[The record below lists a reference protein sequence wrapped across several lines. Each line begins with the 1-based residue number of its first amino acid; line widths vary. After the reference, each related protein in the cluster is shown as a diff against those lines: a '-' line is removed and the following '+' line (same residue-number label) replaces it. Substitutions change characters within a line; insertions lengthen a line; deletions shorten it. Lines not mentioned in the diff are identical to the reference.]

1 VKVFISH
8 SSVDQW
14 IARQIGQ
21 QIETLGIEV
30 FLDVKDLATGDDFD
44 ERIRDNLRQSD
55 EMLLLISNAALRSY
69 WVMMEF
75 GAARALGMRPALI
88 LVGVSPNELPDP
100 INRHLAR
107 DVNQI
112 DRYYEELRRRLK
124 SAHPDVPEENSQR
137 EAALITHLPAPQTE
151 SRSLAIGDRVRIS
164 EKPIDPDR
172 WPVLSETMRQYLGFT
187 SRITTMADAAPGQ
200 DRTFFLE
207 VDNETFYW
215 AERWLILID
224 PEGD

>member
-14 IARQIGQ
+14 IASQIARD
-21 QIETLGIEV
+21 IESAGIEV
-30 FLDVKDLATGDDFD
+30 FLDVKDLDTGDDFD
-44 ERIRDNLRQSD
+44 EQIRTNLIQSD
-55 EMLLLISNAALRSY
+55 EMLLLISPAALRSF

-107 DVNQI
+107 DLNQI
-112 DRYYEELRRRLK
+112 DRYYDELRRRLK
-124 SAHPDVPEENSQR
+124 SAHPDQPEESIQR
-137 EAALITHLPAPQTE
+137 EEALITRLPTPQTE
-151 SRSLAIGDRVRIS
+151 SRSLAVGDRVRIS
-164 EKPIDPDR
+164 EKPIDPDG
-172 WPVLSETMRQYLGFT
+172 WPVLSDTMRQYLGFT
-187 SRITTMADAAPGQ
+187 SKITSTADAAPGQ

-215 AERWLILID
+215 AERWLMLID
-224 PEGD
+224 PEED

>member
-1 VKVFISH
+1 MKVFISH
-8 SSVDQW
+8 SSADQW
-14 IARQIGQ
+14 IARQVGQ
-21 QIETLGIEV
+21 QIELLGIEV
-30 FLDVKDLATGDDFD
+30 FLDDKDLVTGDDFD
-44 ERIRDNLRQSD
+44 ERIRANLRQSD

-112 DRYYEELRRRLK
+112 DRYYDELRRRLK
-124 SAHPDVPEENSQR
+124 SAHPDVPEESTQR
-137 EAALITHLPAPQTE
+137 EESLITRLPAPQTE
-151 SRSLAIGDRVRIS
+151 SRSVAVGDRISIS
-164 EKPIDPDR
+164 EKPIDPDG
-172 WPVLSETMRQYLGFT
+172 WPVLSDTMRQYLGFT
-187 SRITTMADAAPGQ
+187 SKITAVADAAPGQ

-207 VDNETFYW
+207 VDSETFYW

-224 PEGD
+224 PEED

>member
-8 SSVDQW
+8 SSADQW
-14 IARQIGQ
+14 IARQIAQ
-21 QIETLGIEV
+21 QIASLGIEV
-30 FLDVKDLATGDDFD
+30 FLDVKDLVTGDDFD
-44 ERIRDNLRQSD
+44 EQIRANLRQSD
-55 EMLLLISNAALRSY
+55 EMLLLISNSALRSY

-112 DRYYEELRRRLK
+112 DRYYEELGRRLK
-124 SAHPDVPEENSQR
+124 SAHPDVPEESAQR
-137 EAALITHLPAPQTE
+137 EESLIAHLPAPQTE
-151 SRSLAIGDRVRIS
+151 SRSVAVGDRVRIS

-172 WPVLSETMRQYLGFT
+172 WPVLSDTMRQYLGFT
-187 SRITTMADAAPGQ
+187 SKITNAADAAPGQ

-207 VDNETFYW
+207 VDSETFYW
-215 AERWLILID
+215 AERWLILVD
-224 PEGD
+224 PEED